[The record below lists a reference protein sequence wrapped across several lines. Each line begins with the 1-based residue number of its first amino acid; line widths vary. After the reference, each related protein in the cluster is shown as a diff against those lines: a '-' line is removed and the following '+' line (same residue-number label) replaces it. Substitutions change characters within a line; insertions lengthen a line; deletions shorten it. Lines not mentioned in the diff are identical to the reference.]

1 MPFASWSTF
10 EAVAVTRAHW
20 IEGKLRLPP
29 ETATAAYLNLENKA
43 FLPLED
49 VRVFPGGYRRQGE
62 AILEAGFL
70 AVAKRQ
76 LLWIAGGKPMRP
88 PAGIVVR
95 RRAAVFFSDHVL
107 VGEVETLKS
116 LDLAAFFSRAGA
128 FATLFSAGV
137 YPLPGFGEG
146 RAPEARFDFLTV
158 HLGGIEGVL
167 EFERA
172 DAHPRWGGLY

>member
-1 MPFASWSTF
+1 MPFANWSEF
-10 EAVAVTRAHW
+10 EAVVVTRAHRV
-20 IEGKLRLPP
+20 EGKLRLPP

-49 VRVFPGGYRRQGE
+49 VRVYPGGFRRGGE

-76 LLWIAGGKPMRP
+76 LLWLAGGRPMQP

-95 RRAAVFFSDHVL
+95 RRAAIFFADHVL

-116 LDLAAFFSRAGA
+116 LDLPAFFSRAGA
-128 FATLFSAGV
+128 FVTLFSAGV

-167 EFERA
+167 ELERA